1 MDDLIYFLLLIGWLA
16 FSFYQQ
22 SVKKKKKLE
31 KMKADQER
39 QRREEEETPYQEEYT
54 PAKQETPA
62 MANEKKPD
70 FKSVLEEIL
79 LGEQI
84 SLEHIPEK
92 EAQSLEAIPNQ
103 ATESE
108 FDHQQKNIY
117 QKYYDEK
124 IEEELDTTE
133 DEKIHKEEGIEEMV
147 VLSENEYTNRGGDD
161 ILEGFNLR
169 QAIIYSEILNRRY
182 TN

>member
-1 MDDLIYFLLLIGWLA
+1 MDDLLYFLLLIAWLA

-39 QRREEEETPYQEEYT
+39 QRREEEESPYQEDREPVT
-54 PAKQETPA
+54 QSSPA
-62 MANEKKPD
+62 MADERKPD
-70 FKSVLEEIL
+70 FKSVLEEIF

-84 SLEHIPEK
+84 SLEQIPEK
-92 EAQSLEAIPNQ
+92 EAQFSETVSNSAPESDFDNQ
-103 ATESE
+103 
-108 FDHQQKNIY
+108 HRNIY
-117 QKYYDEK
+117 QKYYDEQLQ
-124 IEEELDTTE
+124 ENLENTE
-133 DEKIHKEEGIEEMV
+133 VDEIDKKEGSEEML
-147 VLSENEYTNRGGDD
+147 VLNNDEYWDNNDD
-161 ILEGFNLR
+161 KTLGGFNLR